1 VHISLCAGILGITG
15 IFIWFGM
22 SALLL
27 PVAATAA
34 VVLLLNVVLR
44 RVGKLAVRNPKK
56 WMVHVSSVLLAVI
69 TALLTVCSL
78 VYSIQDRMFFY
89 NVDSPK
95 ARAFLQSIPGYS
107 DIEYTAANGKTYHGM
122 MYQPTDEI
130 APLVIYFGGNGE
142 CSYQRMDL
150 LEANDRWQYY
160 AGYNYLY
167 VDYEGYGLNGGKT
180 HYLNMYEEALAVFD
194 YAAALPNVDTSHIVT
209 MGYSLG
215 TGSAVYLAANRP
227 VAGLI
232 LAAPYAEGIDAYNS
246 MLPIFY
252 GPMKLLVKQRLPSY
266 EYAPNVTCPALVIA
280 SRSDGMIPYSSS
292 ERLAKLL
299 SGSLEFITLDNNDH
313 NSLFPVDGVYNR
325 IQSFLEGVASK

>member
-1 VHISLCAGILGITG
+1 VGYIST
-15 IFIWFGM
+15 
-22 SALLL
+22 
-27 PVAATAA
+27 
-34 VVLLLNVVLR
+34 
-44 RVGKLAVRNPKK
+44 
-56 WMVHVSSVLLAVI
+56 VLLAV
-69 TALLTVCSL
+69 LTVL
-78 VYSIQDRMFFY
+78 VTVYGLAYFIQDRMFFY
-89 NVDSPK
+89 YVDSPE
-95 ARAFLQSIPGYS
+95 ARENLQGKPGYS
-107 DIEYTAANGKTYHGM
+107 EVEFTAENGKTYHGM

-167 VDYEGYGLNGGKT
+167 VDYEGYGLNDGKT

-194 YAAALPNVDTSHIVT
+194 YAASLPDVDTSRIVT

-215 TGSAVYLAANRP
+215 TGCAVYLAANRP

-313 NSLFPVDGVYNR
+313 NSLFPVDGVYDK
-325 IQSFLEGVASK
+325 IQSFLEGVASE